1 MEKQGIADFV
11 KALMDEIRQYRCS
24 FEPNDMA
31 GCKRLLL
38 LRSAGQDVFVQ
49 CLKELVR
56 QPGIE
61 QLLVIGH
68 ENDGQMIEQN
78 WKKPYE
84 LIALNGSYSTEKLFP
99 YKPQIIRFQ
108 ADMNIYLSYS
118 EDEQGYLNIYEMMS
132 NLAGTAYEYQVNTY
146 WSKIKDMKKYY
157 QAMLLATALI
167 DWYYGELYE

>member
-11 KALMDEIRQYRCS
+11 KALMDEIRQYRCL
-24 FEPNDMA
+24 FQPRDMT

-49 CLKELVR
+49 CLKELTG
-56 QPGIE
+56 QTGIE

-68 ENDGQMIEQN
+68 ENDGQIIEQC

-84 LIALNGSYSTEKLFP
+84 LIALSGSYSTEKLLP
-99 YKPQIIRFQ
+99 YMPQIIRFE
-108 ADMNIYLSYS
+108 ADMNVYLSYS